1 MYEDYVGKE
10 VCGCTVLELLPNE
23 RGEVMALVDT
33 HCPKCGVHKVRMCN
47 LVTKQKH
54 ACVHEAR
61 RVANLNEVTR
71 ARREDA
77 RDRLRERRKDMK
89 RERAEACVGKD
100 VGAFHVD
107 CIETS
112 PNFKPNPSR
121 IYLHVTCLTC
131 GSGQIVSA
139 HRVESAK
146 CRTCSHVSPMEG
158 LTAKYPKL
166 YDSLKCHWQKCY
178 SPSCD
183 GYSRYGGKG
192 WHFDARWV
200 RYEDGRPMLNTRV
213 AIEDCLELG
222 WDEDN
227 PRMILEKD
235 KLANELGERVIGR
248 HTVRCVDRSENWLHH
263 FND

>member
-1 MYEDYVGKE
+1 MYEEFVGKE
-10 VCGCTVLELLPNE
+10 VCGCTVIELLPRE

-33 HCPKCGVHKVRMCN
+33 HCPKCGIHKVRMRN
-47 LVTKQKH
+47 LMTKQKH

-61 RVANLNEVTR
+61 REDALNEVTR
-71 ARREDA
+71 SRREAA
-77 RDRLRERRKDMK
+77 RDRLREHRKETM
-89 RERAEACVGKD
+89 REHAEDYVGKD

-107 CIETS
+107 CIETN
-112 PNFKPNPSR
+112 PDFKPNPSR
-121 IYLHVTCLTC
+121 IYLRVTCLAC
-131 GSGQIVSA
+131 GRGQVIA
-139 HRVESAK
+139 AQRVETAK
-146 CRTCSHVSPMEG
+146 CSTCSHASPQGG

-192 WHFDARWV
+192 WHFDERWV

-222 WDEDN
+222 WDEND
-227 PRMILEKD
+227 PDMILEKD
-235 KLANELGERVIGR
+235 KRAKELGERVIGR
-248 HTVRCVDRSENWLHH
+248 QTVRCVDRSENIFHH